1 MLYLFY
7 FQPILF
13 RDMQNLLFTN
23 VMGSD
28 IPEDKKYEE
37 PLSLLNFK
45 EIAQIIMDE
54 YDKTHKSKLNL
65 VLFK

>member
-1 MLYLFY
+1 
-7 FQPILF
+7 
-13 RDMQNLLFTN
+13 MQNLLFTN
-23 VMGSD
+23 VIVSD
-28 IPEDKKYEE
+28 VLEDKKYEE

-45 EIAQIIMDE
+45 EIAQTVMDE